1 MGKKIFSSY
10 GTVIK
15 SSHYNAPRLKLI
27 DKAKKLLIGDE
38 ANGHYIT
45 VWASRQSGKSTTLI
59 DTQVAIKKTTDEFLV
74 AGISVEG
81 WGNNKTAIDIMN
93 LMLNDINKYL
103 RGNLKKNI
111 PTVKN
116 ENDFINFFTSEY
128 LHKKLILVIDEFDC
142 LEENIIAELAHVFR
156 KIYLSMLNS
165 DTPLNEKP
173 LLHSLALIGIRSVL
187 GIENS
192 KGSPFNVQN
201 SLRIP
206 HLTYDEVN
214 KMFHEYIKEHNQIIE
229 QDVIDTLFYE
239 VQGQPGLISWF
250 GELLT
255 ATFNDEKNKPITM
268 KNWQRT
274 YVLLNGEPSAH
285 LSNLIS
291 KVNETQEIRD
301 FVITLF
307 QTKNKIPFVFRNKLH
322 NFLYLNGVIK
332 PSEEINDKG
341 ETVLYIKFTCQ
352 FIHRQL
358 FEYYADEF
366 KSVRCRLFADP
377 FLDIEAIIS
386 EKVLDIDAIIN
397 LYQEYVTTNGD
408 VLFRDASRRKTDLN
422 ICEAVFHFNF
432 YSYLTNFFENKPAS
446 VHPEFPTGNGKID
459 LVIKHSNTINA
470 IELKSFVDFYE
481 MKKAIKQAIEYAKSL
496 GLKQITLMF
505 FIEVKISDEKKIEL
519 EKSVYDKETNIE
531 VRPRFLEV

>member
-206 HLTYDEVN
+206 HLTY
-214 KMFHEYIKEHNQIIE
+214 
-229 QDVIDTLFYE
+229 
-239 VQGQPGLISWF
+239 
-250 GELLT
+250 
-255 ATFNDEKNKPITM
+255 
-268 KNWQRT
+268 
-274 YVLLNGEPSAH
+274 
-285 LSNLIS
+285 
-291 KVNETQEIRD
+291 
-301 FVITLF
+301 
-307 QTKNKIPFVFRNKLH
+307 
-322 NFLYLNGVIK
+322 
-332 PSEEINDKG
+332 
-341 ETVLYIKFTCQ
+341 
-352 FIHRQL
+352 
-358 FEYYADEF
+358 
-366 KSVRCRLFADP
+366 
-377 FLDIEAIIS
+377 
-386 EKVLDIDAIIN
+386 
-397 LYQEYVTTNGD
+397 
-408 VLFRDASRRKTDLN
+408 
-422 ICEAVFHFNF
+422 
-432 YSYLTNFFENKPAS
+432 
-446 VHPEFPTGNGKID
+446 
-459 LVIKHSNTINA
+459 
-470 IELKSFVDFYE
+470 
-481 MKKAIKQAIEYAKSL
+481 
-496 GLKQITLMF
+496 
-505 FIEVKISDEKKIEL
+505 
-519 EKSVYDKETNIE
+519 
-531 VRPRFLEV
+531 